1 MSDRKYSLILL
12 ESNKQNKN
20 DDLEYDEKIYK
31 NKARYK
37 INNYEKFR
45 PKVLMNNEENDQTL
59 KGAENQY
66 LLSYFLRNFQ
76 SEKPGSN
83 IIYKPTNSLKNTFES
98 EQNSSKKKSIQ
109 RIRTIT
115 YKKNLRHRYSY
126 KINKNIIKIKL
137 II

>member
-1 MSDRKYSLILL
+1 MTI
-12 ESNKQNKN
+12 QNMIQ
-20 DDLEYDEKIYK
+20 KIYK
-31 NKARYK
+31 NIAKYK